1 MGDCH
6 DASGN
11 AAAVFVT
18 KVAQQCSPAR
28 ASLCTVFQQ
37 SKDDF
42 RLDRY
47 TFTKRH
53 SADAVS
59 ADILRACSG
68 PRISADQ
75 RYCISD
81 IKSHEAYL

>member
-37 SKDDF
+37 STDDF

-59 ADILRACSG
+59 ADIFKSVLR
-68 PRISADQ
+68 PKD
-75 RYCISD
+75 
-81 IKSHEAYL
+81 